1 MPQEW
6 ITVEFIGGPLDGA
19 LRSVQ
24 LGYAVY
30 RVSLG
35 SNVVHDYTL
44 SHEAERYVMR
54 HTVTEPRSQQA

>member
-1 MPQEW
+1 MPQDW

-30 RVSLG
+30 RVLLG

-54 HTVTEPRSQQA
+54 HTTTAPRSQQA